1 MLDTTA
7 LVQAVER
14 YADRL
19 RATPQSRLRQ
29 GDAQQALT
37 LARELAYRAQ
47 RLESPDVPPR
57 ELPDAG
63 LFTVGDQ
70 VAVTGH
76 DLAAALAAA
85 GDEAALTDALRLVTQ
100 TAAQPA

>member
-1 MLDTTA
+1 VLDTTA

-29 GDAQQALT
+29 GTAQQALA
-37 LARELAYRAQ
+37 LARELTYRAQ
-47 RLESPDVPPR
+47 RLESPHAPLR

-63 LFTVGDQ
+63 IFTVGDQ
-70 VAVTGH
+70 MAVTGH
-76 DLAAALAAA
+76 DLAAALAATDDA
-85 GDEAALTDALRLVTQ
+85 SALADAVRLVTE
-100 TAAQPA
+100 TAARA

>member
-7 LVQAVER
+7 LVQAVDR

-29 GDAQQALT
+29 GAAQQALA
-37 LARELAYRAQ
+37 LARELTYRAQ
-47 RLESPDVPPR
+47 RLEFPDAKPR

-63 LFTVGDQ
+63 VFTVGDQ

-76 DLAAALAAA
+76 DLAEALVTT
-85 GDEAALTDALRLVTQ
+85 GDEPTLADAVRLVT
-100 TAAQPA
+100 TAAARM

>member
-29 GDAQQALT
+29 GAARQGLA
-37 LARELAYRAQ
+37 LARELTYRAQ
-47 RLESPDVPPR
+47 RLETPDATLR

-63 LFTVGDQ
+63 IFTVGDQ

-76 DLAAALAAA
+76 DLAEALAATD
-85 GDEAALTDALRLVTQ
+85 DEAALTDAVRLVT
-100 TAAQPA
+100 TAAARM